1 DQPAATD
8 RIPRRPDVRVS
19 GEIALRY
26 VTRPADPATIQ
37 CGSQRLARIPMD
49 RILRG
54 RRNVRPLGAVAEC
67 EDLHLDNVDELATHF
82 RLGHCL
88 PDLKR
93 HHRVTAGDRILGLL
107 VYEAKGISPPPP
119 PVK

>member
-1 DQPAATD
+1 
-8 RIPRRPDVRVS
+8 
-19 GEIALRY
+19 
-26 VTRPADPATIQ
+26 
-37 CGSQRLARIPMD
+37 MD

-67 EDLHLDNVDELATHF
+67 EDLHLDNVDELAKHF

-107 VYEAKGISPPPP
+107 VYEAKGISPSTAR
-119 PVK
+119 VNKVNKTIQLLCRIADERKANGVLCCLQILGVALNGRKQQSEHKR